1 MKICLDP
8 GHFGNDYNPGV
19 AAGYVE
25 SNFTWTYYLL
35 MKERLERYGVEVIG
49 TRASKADY
57 PKKKNGDDDLQARG
71 KMAEGCDLFISI
83 HSNAAEDDKGNI
95 KPEVD
100 SVFTHWSV
108 RSGGENVALA
118 IGNALT
124 DFFRS
129 EWGDCQDPIM
139 YAQEST
145 NHPGYDW
152 FGVLKGAASVGV
164 PGVIIEHSFHTNV
177 RYCEWAMTPGNI
189 EKMANVEV
197 DTIAKLYG
205 LEPTT
210 YGIYYIPLN
219 VDLKK
224 GDKGEEVKKLQMRMR
239 QVDASFDEEVRKHSF
254 SEQGIPDGSF
264 GGKMVTTMK
273 RFQFDAGIPETGEL
287 DFATRAV
294 LNTSVILY
302 TNRVRELINEKNEI
316 ATECEIKVADAEHK
330 TEVAEK
336 KIADAVAI
344 LES

>member
-1 MKICLDP
+1 
-8 GHFGNDYNPGV
+8 
-19 AAGYVE
+19 
-25 SNFTWTYYLL
+25 
-35 MKERLERYGVEVIG
+35 
-49 TRASKADY
+49 
-57 PKKKNGDDDLQARG
+57 
-71 KMAEGCDLFISI
+71 
-83 HSNAAEDDKGNI
+83 
-95 KPEVD
+95 
-100 SVFTHWSV
+100 
-108 RSGGENVALA
+108 
-118 IGNALT
+118 
-124 DFFRS
+124 
-129 EWGDCQDPIM
+129 
-139 YAQEST
+139 
-145 NHPGYDW
+145 
-152 FGVLKGAASVGV
+152 
-164 PGVIIEHSFHTNV
+164 
-177 RYCEWAMTPGNI
+177 MTPGNI

-302 TNRVRELINEKNEI
+302 TNRVRELINEKTEI
-316 ATECEIKVADAEHK
+316 ATECEIKVAEAEYK
-330 TEVAEK
+330 TEVAEN
-336 KIADAVAI
+336 KIDDAVAV
-344 LES
+344 LQS